1 VPAQRHSARAAAPP
15 RDVEVVQQ
23 PERHAAASASD
34 ARDVEVVDQRI
45 AEVASRQ
52 HGAISRT
59 QLLAVGAIPAAI
71 KYRVRAGR
79 LHPAHRGVYLVGHT
93 ALAPLAR
100 EAAALLATGP
110 GSALGHRSAAKLHR
124 LLPLDALAEVDVTVT
139 SQRRARDG
147 VNVRRGALTSQDVQ
161 KHDGLWVT
169 TPRRTLVDLR
179 RTTDRRTYE
188 RAAAEAQ
195 ILRLVPPEPDGPQP
209 TRSEA
214 ERVLARLVREA
225 RLPLPSMNVPLLGF
239 EVDALWPAQRL
250 VVEVDSF
257 AFHRTR
263 RAWERDHRKT
273 AALEAADYRV
283 LRITWSDLTDERL
296 ATAARLARA
305 LSSPG

>member
-1 VPAQRHSARAAAPP
+1 VGG
-15 RDVEVVQQ
+15 
-23 PERHAAASASD
+23 AASDVFHPDRVLAEM
-34 ARDVEVVDQRI
+34 AR
-45 AEVASRQ
+45 RQ
-52 HGAISRT
+52 HGVVTVAQLVTSGVSRRAIER
-59 QLLAVGAIPAAI
+59 
-71 KYRVRAGR
+71 RVESGH
-79 LHPAHRGVYLVGHT
+79 LHRIHRGVYVVGHT
-93 ALAPLAR
+93 ALPPLAR

-110 GSALGHRSAAKLHR
+110 SSALSHRSAAKLHR

-139 SQRRARDG
+139 SQRRARGG

-161 KHDGLWVT
+161 KHQGLWVT
-169 TPRRTLVDLR
+169 TPRRTLDDLR
-179 RTTDRRTYE
+179 RTTARRTYE

-195 ILRLVPPEPDGPQP
+195 ILKLVAPEPDGPQP

-225 RLPLPSMNVPLLGF
+225 RLPLPSMNVPLEGF

-283 LRITWSDLTDERL
+283 LRFTWSDLTDERL